1 MSLPLESSLALRR
14 RSPWEAADAG
24 LLLWRENFVYFLP
37 FFAVPFWICAFALRL
52 LPEQLQHYSW
62 LALWLLKPFFDRLI
76 LHVVSVRFFAGSAG
90 AARIF
95 RGLGRNL
102 WRGLI
107 GDLLW
112 RRFSPLR
119 AAMMPV
125 RTLENIRRRIAGR
138 RMSLKKGGLG
148 FCFLLTVW
156 GLALEAVMLCG
167 EVLFVVI
174 MAKIIQVDYRVSPG
188 DFFAGRELF
197 LFTAWCINYI
207 VTESLYVCMGF
218 GVYLNSRVEVEGW
231 DIELLFRRF
240 AAGCKKKIILSAI
253 IICATGIAAP
263 EKAFTQD
270 RGRAVAAE
278 SAGDNDAPLETLR
291 AILDSADFGGWR
303 DGWGIRWKNPK
314 QPPATGFDAAPWMK
328 TIRHVFAQVLQM
340 VLLALAAALVIFLF
354 LHFRKLKQTSIPLAG
369 DLAINALREN
379 AGENPALLLER
390 ARFFFT
396 NGDMRRAW
404 GFCAAAAIRSW
415 TVYRGL
421 QFPANATEYD
431 CVELARSTEPSQDAA
446 AFAGVLNHWI
456 HFAYGGRLPPEGSFE
471 AATGFCESL
480 NPPKTVKGE

>member
-1 MSLPLESSLALRR
+1 MSLPLECSLALRR

-52 LPEQLQHYSW
+52 LPEQLQYWSW
-62 LALWLLKPFFDRLI
+62 LTLWLLKPFFDRLI

-90 AARIF
+90 AAQIF

-102 WRGLI
+102 LRGLI

-125 RTLENIRRRIAGR
+125 RTLENIRRIAGR
-138 RMSLKKGGLG
+138 RRTLKKGGLG

-156 GLALEAVMLCG
+156 GLALEAALLCG
-167 EVLFVVI
+167 EVLFIVI
-174 MAKIIQVDYRVSPG
+174 MAKIIQVDYRFSPG
-188 DFFAGRELF
+188 YFFTGGEFF

-240 AAGCKKKIILSAI
+240 AAGYKTKIILSAI
-253 IICATGIAAP
+253 IICAAGIAAP

-270 RGRAVAAE
+270 RAAAAE

-314 QPPATGFDAAPWMK
+314 QPPETGFNAAPWMK
-328 TIRHVFAQVLQM
+328 TIRHVFALILQTA
-340 VLLALAAALVIFLF
+340 LLALAAALAVFLF
-354 LHFRKLKQTSIPLAG
+354 LYLRKSKINSIALAG
-369 DLAINALREN
+369 DSAIHALREN
-379 AGENPALLLER
+379 ARESPGFLLER
-390 ARFFFT
+390 ARFCFT

-431 CVELARSTEPSQDAA
+431 CAELARSTEPSQDAA

-456 HFAYGGRLPPEGSFE
+456 QFAYGGHLPPEGSFE
-471 AATGFCESL
+471 AAARFCESL
-480 NPPKTVKGE
+480 KGSAE